1 MNTDHQKISGNSQKL
16 HIINVL
22 EQLSDSK
29 VTGCLRV
36 GYESV
41 SYLILFSQGK
51 LIYAT
56 HSIEPFERLGRYLKA
71 FSKEIPRLTNE
82 ICNQVQLRFE
92 AEILETQPPP
102 DYQAIC
108 WLVEERYIQPHQV
121 ANLLEKLTKEVFES
135 YLLLPEVYYQDF
147 SQTIDIPVYWQA
159 DLRDFIEICR
169 HKLQSWQ
176 ALNTHIKSPF
186 QRPYFFVNSYAQ
198 KKLSSEQQ
206 KKLGSFLKGFNF
218 RQLAVL
224 LDQDEL
230 ILAQRLYP
238 LIVNGSVILREPQPP
253 FDQLPKLNNQTL
265 NLIDRG
271 NNLSGSFGSYQNYL
285 EDNSNSLAN
294 YISSEGQLSIIS
306 TENDHY
312 LSKEY
317 TIICVDDSPT
327 VLQEINRFLDNKNIN
342 VIPISDSL
350 KALRSILRIQPD
362 LILLDLGMPEID
374 GYKLCSMLR
383 KHPLFQTTPIIMVTG
398 KTGIINR
405 AKAKF
410 VGATD
415 YITKPFTQVE
425 LLKIVFKY
433 LT

>member
-1 MNTDHQKISGNSQKL
+1 MMATDNQTMSETSPKINIINILKQLANSQ
-16 HIINVL
+16 I
-22 EQLSDSK
+22 
-29 VTGCLRV
+29 TGCLRV
-36 GYESV
+36 EYDKV
-41 SYLILFSQGK
+41 SYLILFYQGK
-51 LIYAT
+51 LVYAT

-71 FSKEIPRLTNE
+71 FSKQIPRLTNE
-82 ICNQVQLRFE
+82 IRNQVQLRFE
-92 AEILETQPPP
+92 AEVFETQPPP

-108 WLVEERYIQPHQV
+108 WLVQEKYLQPQQ
-121 ANLLEKLTKEVFES
+121 ATNLVEKLTQEVFES
-135 YLLLPEVYYQDF
+135 YLLLPEGYYQDF
-147 SQTIDIPVYWQA
+147 SQIPSLSVYWTV
-159 DLRDFIEICR
+159 DPENLIETCR

-186 QRPYFFVNSYAQ
+186 QRPYFFINSYAE
-198 KKLSSEQQ
+198 KKLSAEQR
-206 KKLGSFLKGFNF
+206 KKLGGFLKGFNF
-218 RQLAVL
+218 RQLGVL
-224 LDQDEL
+224 LGQDEL

-238 LIVNGSVILREPQPP
+238 LIVNGSIILREPQPP
-253 FDQLPKLNNQTL
+253 FDQLPKFNNQILNLTNISEELEISRTL
-265 NLIDRG
+265 N
-271 NNLSGSFGSYQNYL
+271 QNQY
-285 EDNSNSLAN
+285 DDHPLAN
-294 YISSEGQLSIIS
+294 YTSSEGQISIIS
-306 TENDHY
+306 SENDHY
-312 LSKEY
+312 LDKEY

-362 LILLDLGMPEID
+362 LILLDLGMPDID

-383 KHPLFQTTPIIMVTG
+383 KHPLFQATPIIMVTG

-415 YITKPFTQVE
+415 YLTKPFSQVE
-425 LLKIVFKY
+425 LLKVVFKY